1 MGEGKREPDSVI
13 LVATLTAPKGVM
25 GKARE
30 LHKRCTSEKSNNK
43 AEMFLYCC
51 YFLLLG
57 IFPQLGGWDLQYLF
71 VDEMIT

>member
-1 MGEGKREPDSVI
+1 MDEGKHETDLVI
-13 LVATLTAPKGVM
+13 LIATLHAPN

-30 LHKRCTSEKSNNK
+30 LHKRYTSEKSNKK

-57 IFPQLGGWDLQYLF
+57 MFPKLGRWDVQLQSTSLQVL
-71 VDEMIT
+71 